1 MAENTVDPLE
11 VKVAS
16 EAQQALTGLQNLSKE
31 LRKLKKEMQGGW
43 GTKGK
48 SFFNF
53 SNDLKEIER
62 LKKAAASVEKIT
74 PKLNTKDI
82 DTKIFELQKKF
93 KDVGTD
99 FQFKGN
105 TSELEKTFSSL
116 ESKLDRL
123 YAKEDKIRDLGSNF
137 NTSGFE
143 SLQYDIAKTSNQL
156 DVLREKMAELNSESA
171 SKLEQA
177 IKRATT
183 QNIEPSQTVSPQ
195 PQTAKIGSDY
205 FEGRNVEKE
214 IQNLNDITVEPKVE
228 TQNIDSAIEN
238 LRAKFKDVGTDF
250 QFKGNTAELEKAI
263 TKAENELDRLYE

>member
-1 MAENTVDPLE
+1 MAENTVDTLE

-93 KDVGTD
+93 KDVGTV
-99 FQFKGN
+99 
-105 TSELEKTFSSL
+105 
-116 ESKLDRL
+116 
-123 YAKEDKIRDLGSNF
+123 SN
-137 NTSGFE
+137 
-143 SLQYDIAKTSNQL
+143 L
-156 DVLREKMAELNSESA
+156 
-171 SKLEQA
+171 
-177 IKRATT
+177 
-183 QNIEPSQTVSPQ
+183 
-195 PQTAKIGSDY
+195 
-205 FEGRNVEKE
+205 KE
-214 IQNLNDITVEPKVE
+214 IHQSWKKHFQALKV
-228 TQNIDSAIEN
+228 N
-238 LRAKFKDVGTDF
+238 
-250 QFKGNTAELEKAI
+250 
-263 TKAENELDRLYE
+263 